1 MTAIDARNRQ
11 AGFPNQSESID
22 FAAPG
27 VAILTAAE
35 AGKTQLFTGTSAATP
50 FVTGTLA
57 SLLSRDP
64 LQSPDQVVAELK
76 QSLNESGALGPDPLY
91 GGGWVDWDR
100 LSDTGES
107 ERADIA
113 LADIHLPADALPGT
127 NVPVE
132 VIIQN
137 RGTVVERG

>member
-57 SLLSRDP
+57 SLLS
-64 LQSPDQVVAELK
+64 EI
-76 QSLNESGALGPDPLY
+76 
-91 GGGWVDWDR
+91 
-100 LSDTGES
+100 LSS
-107 ERADIA
+107 RRIKW
-113 LADIHLPADALPGT
+113 LP
-127 NVPVE
+127 N
-132 VIIQN
+132 
-137 RGTVVERG
+137 